1 MNMIYSGSFHIP
13 QLLHTAEL
21 WITHIGNDRS
31 HCDGNQGTII
41 SEVESHLAG

>member
-1 MNMIYSGSFHIP
+1 MQTACMNF
-13 QLLHTAEL
+13 LHTAEL